1 MNRGGRIFGSDAWVT
16 FSSGRPS
23 LDQAACLPQVYKFRG
38 LTASQVVRLI
48 GLLLV
53 FASQK
58 IVRNV
63 RNEMAESIVPLR
75 KKIKD
80 NLTRQGMWNIRGL
93 HRKGLAERE
102 EKERVL
108 SSERAHKQVLTVKKN
123 MHLILNSCLPQN
135 TYCHNN

>member
-1 MNRGGRIFGSDAWVT
+1 MMPFSQRPGWNSLWGS
-16 FSSGRPS
+16 
-23 LDQAACLPQVYKFRG
+23 LLQVKG

-48 GLLLV
+48 GMLLV

-58 IVRNV
+58 IVHNV

-75 KKIKD
+75 KKTKGS
-80 NLTRQGMWNIRGL
+80 LTRQGMWNKRGL

-108 SSERAHKQVLTVKKN
+108 SSERAHKK
-123 MHLILNSCLPQN
+123 S
-135 TYCHNN
+135 

>member
-1 MNRGGRIFGSDAWVT
+1 M
-16 FSSGRPS
+16 
-23 LDQAACLPQVYKFRG
+23 
-38 LTASQVVRLI
+38 LI

-58 IVRNV
+58 IVHDV
-63 RNEMAESIVPLR
+63 RNEMTKSIVPLR

-80 NLTRQGMWNIRGL
+80 SLTRQGMWNMRGL

-108 SSERAHKQVLTVKKN
+108 FF
-123 MHLILNSCLPQN
+123 
-135 TYCHNN
+135 